1 MLPHSVPTLR
11 FGPSSCF
18 GAALAACLAVA
29 LLTAAPPPAAADA
42 GPCVE
47 PAGMTADLEGDDILV
62 THLNATY
69 NCCMRAEYALSVD
82 GQRLVLDET
91 EVLIGGGCDCICC
104 YQLAARI
111 ADVPPGS
118 WLVVLRG
125 AGFEFT
131 QPVVVPGGAADGPA
145 RARAT
150 APRLGGFGQS
160 RCGGSDIVGVN
171 EPAGSWGALKSAY
184 R

>member
-1 MLPHSVPTLR
+1 MLPHSVPTIRSGL
-11 FGPSSCF
+11 SACF
-18 GAALAACLAVA
+18 GAALTACLAVA
-29 LLTAAPPPAAADA
+29 LLATAARPAAADA

-62 THLNATY
+62 SHLNATY

-91 EVLIGGGCDCICC
+91 EVLIVGGCDCICC

-131 QPVVVPGGAADGPA
+131 QPVVVPGGTAGGLASA
-145 RARAT
+145 RAAG
-150 APRLGGFGQS
+150 PRLGGFGQS
-160 RCGGSDIVGVN
+160 RCGGSDIVGVD
-171 EPAGSWGALKSAY
+171 EPETTWGALKSAY

>member
-1 MLPHSVPTLR
+1 MLQHSVPTIR
-11 FGPSSCF
+11 FGLSSCF
-18 GAALAACLAVA
+18 GAAFAVCLAVA
-29 LLTAAPPPAAADA
+29 LLAADPRPAAADA

-47 PAGMTADLEGDDILV
+47 PSGMTAELEGDDILV
-62 THLNATY
+62 THFNATY

-111 ADVPPGS
+111 ADMPPGS

-131 QPVVVPGGAADGPA
+131 QPVVVPGGLASA
-145 RARAT
+145 RVPG
-150 APRLGGFGQS
+150 PRLGGFGQS
-160 RCGGSDIVGVN
+160 SCGGSDIVGVD
-171 EPAGSWGALKSAY
+171 
-184 R
+184 

>member
-1 MLPHSVPTLR
+1 MLPHSVPTR
-11 FGPSSCF
+11 RIAPAPFI
-18 GAALAACLAVA
+18 AATLGACLAVV
-29 LLTAAPPPAAADA
+29 LLAVAPRPTAAADA

-47 PAGMTADLEGDDILV
+47 PAGMTAELEGGDILV
-62 THLNATY
+62 THANATY

-131 QPVVVPGGAADGPA
+131 QPVVVPGGLASA
-145 RARAT
+145 RVPG
-150 APRLGGFGQS
+150 PRLGGFGQS
-160 RCGGSDIVGVN
+160 SCGGSDIVGVD

>member
-1 MLPHSVPTLR
+1 MLPHSGPTIR
-11 FGPSSCF
+11 FGLPPCF
-18 GAALAACLAVA
+18 AAALAASLAVA
-29 LLTAAPPPAAADA
+29 LLTATPRPAAADV

-47 PAGMTADLEGDDILV
+47 PSGMTAELEGDDILV
-62 THLNATY
+62 AHLNATY
-69 NCCMRAEYALSVD
+69 NCCMRAEYTLSVD
-82 GQRLVLDET
+82 GPRLVLDET

-131 QPVVVPGGAADGPA
+131 QPVVVPVGTAGGLA
-145 RARAT
+145 RAKA
-150 APRLGGFGQS
+150 AGPRLGGFGQS
-160 RCGGSDIVGVN
+160 HCGGSDIVGVD
-171 EPAGSWGALKSAY
+171 EPQTTWGALKSAY